1 MNEQFFNMSKPEK
14 FTNLV
19 QQILKN
25 NKLDFKPSEYTYF
38 WELISEYGENNTLYI
53 YEIIRQACIQ
63 TKNFNEQQKKK
74 KKGIEIIF
82 FIS

>member
-1 MNEQFFNMSKPEK
+1 MSKPEK

-53 YEIIRQACIQ
+53 YEIIRQASFDTWFNRLLDSEMNFLHILDNPKWRKQ
-63 TKNFNEQQKKK
+63 T
-74 KKGIEIIF
+74 II
-82 FIS
+82 